1 MGGAVSFV
9 TKTVKSVVGGVSN
22 VAKKPKVPEIQLP
35 SYEELK
41 KEELKKQEEEKP
53 KTSFFSEAL
62 MLRKRKNSIGLGLDG
77 GGTTGSSVLGIPQ

>member
-1 MGGAVSFV
+1 MGGAV

-22 VAKKPKVPEIQLP
+22 VFKKPKVPEIQLP

-41 KEELKKQEEEKP
+41 KQEEEKP
-53 KTSFFSEAL
+53 KTPFFSEAL

>member
-1 MGGAVSFV
+1 MGGAVNFV

-22 VAKKPKVPEIQLP
+22 VVKKPKVPEIQLP
-35 SYEELK
+35 SY
-41 KEELKKQEEEKP
+41 EELKKQEEEKP